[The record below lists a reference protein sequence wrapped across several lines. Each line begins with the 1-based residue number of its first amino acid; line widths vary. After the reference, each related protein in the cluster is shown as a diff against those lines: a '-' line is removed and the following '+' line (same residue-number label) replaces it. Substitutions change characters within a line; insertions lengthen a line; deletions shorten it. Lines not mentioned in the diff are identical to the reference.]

1 MNKNEIAEL
10 LKYASPYS
18 ILVVNYLNKIIELK
32 VPFRV
37 QLKNDVGNLVKG
49 KTEEVE
55 LVKLSTN
62 LKIVFMIDDK
72 AYYFYHFNILI
83 D

>member
-1 MNKNEIAEL
+1 MNEKQMAEL

-18 ILVVNYLNKIIELK
+18 ILVVTYRNKIIELK

-37 QLKNDVGNLVKG
+37 QLKNNVGNLLKG
-49 KTEEVE
+49 KIEEVE

-62 LKIVFMIDDK
+62 LKTVFIIREE
-72 AYYFYHFNILI
+72 AYYYYHFNILL

>member
-1 MNKNEIAEL
+1 MAEL

-18 ILVVNYLNKIIELK
+18 ILVVTYRNKIIELK

-37 QLKNDVGNLVKG
+37 LLKKDVGNLVKG
-49 KTEEVE
+49 KIEEVE

-62 LKIVFMIDDK
+62 LKTVFIINEE
-72 AYYFYHFNILI
+72 AYYYHWFNILI

>member
-1 MNKNEIAEL
+1 MNHKELAEL

-18 ILVVNYLNKIIELK
+18 ILVVNYQNKIMELK
-32 VPFRV
+32 CPFKV
-37 QLKNDVGNLVKG
+37 LVKNEVG
-49 KTEEVE
+49 KLIKGRIEKVE

-62 LKIVFMIDDK
+62 LKTVFIVK
-72 AYYFYHFNILI
+72 GEAYYYYHFNILI

>member
-1 MNKNEIAEL
+1 MDNKKLAEL

-18 ILVVNYLNKIIELK
+18 ILVVTYRNKIIELK

-37 QLKNDVGNLVKG
+37 LLKNDVGNLVKG
-49 KTEEVE
+49 KIEEVE

-62 LKIVFMIDDK
+62 LKTVFIINEE
-72 AYYFYHFNILI
+72 AYYYHWFNILI

>member
-1 MNKNEIAEL
+1 MNKIQIGEL
-10 LKYASPYS
+10 LKYSSPYS
-18 ILVVNYLNKIIELK
+18 ILVVTYRNKIIELK

-37 QLKNDVGNLVKG
+37 QIKNDVGNLEKG
-49 KTEEVE
+49 KIEEVE

-62 LKIVFMIDDK
+62 LKTVFVIKGK
-72 AYYFYHFNILI
+72 AYYYHWFNILI

>member
-1 MNKNEIAEL
+1 MNEKQMAEL

-37 QLKNDVGNLVKG
+37 QLKNDVGNLAKG
-49 KTEEVE
+49 KIEEVE

-62 LKIVFMIDDK
+62 LKTVFIVK
-72 AYYFYHFNILI
+72 EEAYYYYHFNIII

>member
-1 MNKNEIAEL
+1 MTERQMAEL

-18 ILVVNYLNKIIELK
+18 ILVVTYRNKIMELK

-37 QLKNDVGNLVKG
+37 KLKHKIGDLIKG
-49 KTEEVE
+49 RIEEVE
-55 LVKLSTN
+55 LVKLSSN
-62 LKIVFMIDDK
+62 LKTVFIIREE
-72 AYYFYHFNILI
+72 AYYYYHFNILI